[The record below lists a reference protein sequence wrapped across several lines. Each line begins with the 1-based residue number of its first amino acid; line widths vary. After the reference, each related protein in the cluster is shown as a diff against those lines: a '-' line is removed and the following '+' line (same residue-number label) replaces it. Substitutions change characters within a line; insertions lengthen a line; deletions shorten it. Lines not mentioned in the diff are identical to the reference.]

1 MSTSLQIE
9 PIVLLRFFSGKNTSS
24 KYTSKITIDNTQNT
38 NINNNPLTNTV
49 NVIKILNLPTVVNPE
64 INYFLLQINI
74 SLYPLK
80 STTTTSST
88 LYTTCLTNNT
98 YINSKNT
105 LQSENISSSKKNLNN
120 IANTQ
125 ILLTPINL
133 HLPITTIVS

>member
-49 NVIKILNLPTVVNPE
+49 NVIKILNLPTVVDPE

-74 SLYPLK
+74 SLYLSK
-80 STTTTSST
+80 I
-88 LYTTCLTNNT
+88 YNY
-98 YINSKNT
+98 YIIYS
-105 LQSENISSSKKNLNN
+105 IYYM
-120 IANTQ
+120 
-125 ILLTPINL
+125 PY
-133 HLPITTIVS
+133 